1 MDKAQKIEEALSV
14 IWEEREKKSCG
25 KEAIRKKAFEKIG
38 EDILED
44 LIEEGHVAAD
54 GDSVKITAKGEVI
67 ARDITRRQRLAE
79 RLLTDVLELDRGAMD
94 SSACEFE
101 HILSKEVEE
110 SICTLLG
117 HPKECPHGFPIPPGD
132 CCAKARG
139 LLESIVVPLAGLKPG
154 ETGRIVYL
162 LTREHPQL
170 HKLMSLGIVPGVLI
184 LVHQIFPSFVIQVAE
199 TQLALEKGIAS
210 EIYVKKAI
218 PVS

>member
-1 MDKAQKIEEALSV
+1 MEQAQKIEEALSI
-14 IWEEREKKSCG
+14 IWEEREKKSDDRESIKEKVFG
-25 KEAIRKKAFEKIG
+25 KVG

-44 LIEEGHVAAD
+44 LVREGYIIAD
-54 GDSVKITAKGEVI
+54 SDFVKIAPKGEVI

-79 RLLTDVLELDRGAMD
+79 RLLTDVLELDRMAMD

-117 HPKECPHGFPIPPGD
+117 HPKECPHGLPIPPGD
-132 CCAKARG
+132 CCAKAKG
-139 LLESIVVPLAGLKPG
+139 LLESIVVPLTKLKSG
-154 ETGRIVYL
+154 ETGRIVYV

-199 TQLALEKGIAS
+199 TQLALEKDIAN
-210 EIYVKKAI
+210 EIYVKR
-218 PVS
+218 S

>member
-1 MDKAQKIEEALSV
+1 MDRKQKIEEALSI

-25 KEAIRKKAFEKIG
+25 RDEIRKEIFEKVK

-44 LIEEGHVAAD
+44 LIKEGHIIVD
-54 GDSVKITAKGEVI
+54 DDSVKVTPKGEVM

-79 RLLTDVLELDRGAMD
+79 RLLTDVLELDRGTMD

-110 SICTLLG
+110 GICTLLG
-117 HPKECPHGFPIPPGD
+117 HPKECPHGLPIPSGD
-132 CCAKARG
+132 CCMKAKG
-139 LLESIVVPLAGLKPG
+139 LLESIVIPLARLKPG
-154 ETGRIVYL
+154 ETGRVVYV

-184 LVHQIFPSFVIQVAE
+184 LVHQIFPSFVIQVAQ
-199 TQLALEKGIAS
+199 TQLALEKDIAN
-210 EIYVKKAI
+210 EIYVKRG
-218 PVS
+218 